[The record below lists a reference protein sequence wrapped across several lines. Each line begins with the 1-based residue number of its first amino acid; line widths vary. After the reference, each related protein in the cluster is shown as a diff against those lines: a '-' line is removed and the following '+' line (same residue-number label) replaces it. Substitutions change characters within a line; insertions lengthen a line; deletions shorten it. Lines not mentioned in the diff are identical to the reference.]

1 MQTYK
6 FELEFPFI
14 VYPYGMQ
21 KVNAD
26 GDVAFLHSDATGKY
40 TTEIGGRIGPLSS
53 YEIEFEEPDY
63 SLTALRATEMQDLS
77 TLDASFSQY
86 LQLPE
91 ELPDRVR
98 ELAGNHNRKS
108 GKCI

>member
-1 MQTYK
+1 
-6 FELEFPFI
+6 
-14 VYPYGMQ
+14 MQ

-26 GDVAFLHSDATGKY
+26 GAVAFLHSDATGKY

-86 LQLPE
+86 LQLP
-91 ELPDRVR
+91 
-98 ELAGNHNRKS
+98 
-108 GKCI
+108 